1 MLLSI
6 RRLVSAEVLGLST
19 L

>member
-6 RRLVSAEVLGLST
+6 RRLVSAEVLGSST